1 VLLVNQSIEKFSW
14 NVRSVREVKPWI
26 LPTPKYVRKVA
37 ATDLSPN
44 PTTVTAKNNV
54 RITTT
59 TDSTPI
65 LPTNEVEI
73 YIKQENQAPYQP
85 MTANSTLY
93 CIAFLNTLHK
103 CTLQHERTNKD
114 IA

>member
-1 VLLVNQSIEKFSW
+1 VLNFANSKIHVEA
-14 NVRSVREVKPWI
+14 
-26 LPTPKYVRKVA
+26 T

-44 PTTVTAKNNV
+44 PTTPQNNV
-54 RITTT
+54 WITST